1 MKKVLEDE
9 DVCIGDEV
17 ILIGQQNGV
26 TIGDT
31 LEHHQIDFVHSER
44 LCLLSERLGRIY
56 LDDENI
62 EAP

>member
-1 MKKVLEDE
+1 MQKVLEDE

-17 ILIGQQNGV
+17 ILIRQQHGV
-26 TIGDT
+26 TIRDI
-31 LEHHQIDFVHSER
+31 LERHQIDFVHSER
-44 LCLLSERLGRIY
+44 LCLLSERLERIY